1 MQLFAAMIVV
11 ATFFG
16 WRAKETS
23 KSGKVLRD
31 ASRGSGLLMI
41 EGRQYPFSMTR
52 EWKSDLS
59 PQAGMAVEAEFD
71 RDGRLV
77 GVRPVSQSGSEQR
90 KTRHRRIS

>member
-1 MQLFAAMIVV
+1 MQLFAAMILV

-16 WRAKETS
+16 WRATETR

-31 ASRGSGLLMI
+31 AGKGLGLLMI
-41 EGRQYPFSMTR
+41 EGRQSPFSMTR
-52 EWKSDLS
+52 EWKSNLP

-77 GVRPVSQSGSEQR
+77 GVRPASESDSEQR
-90 KTRHRRIS
+90 ETRHRRIS